1 MTAPAEATKHV
12 LPVVPR
18 LRSLLGSVLLAAN
31 PIPILNSY
39 LETYGDTLTLYIGG
53 IRPTLLT
60 RDPGLVQHILQ
71 KNHRNYPKSEISHGI
86 ARYLG
91 HGLLTSEGSY
101 WLQQRR
107 LIQPGFHRQR
117 VASLVEVMQAEI
129 NECLKPLEQRLEQ
142 EGGAVEVEVHR
153 LMTNTAFR
161 IIARSTFS
169 TNINNAELERMSA
182 LLTAVQAFYVRT
194 IRQPYL
200 RPWLSLRN
208 QFRQHDKLAAELREM
223 VRGYV
228 HQRQQTGDSHDDLL
242 QMLLDVRYEDT
253 GEPMT
258 EDQIVDEALILLVAG
273 HETSANALSWMWYLL
288 AQHPQAIAYMR
299 ADMAQV
305 LGSRPAAFAD
315 LPNLGYSLQ
324 IVQETMRLYPPAWI
338 VDRVAQ
344 EDDSYNGIRLPKGT
358 LISAYLL
365 GVHHAPSLWAD
376 AEAFRPERFAPD
388 QVKLQPPYAY
398 IPFGGGP
405 RLCIGNQ
412 FALTEM
418 QLVLLEMLRRFEVEW
433 VEQPPIQLQPLITLR
448 PRQEIKLRFQAKS

>member
-1 MTAPAEATKHV
+1 MSVTSSVSTKN

-18 LRSLLGSVLLAAN
+18 YKSLLGSMLLAAN

-39 LETYGDTLTLYIGG
+39 LDTYGDTLILYIGG
-53 IRPTLLT
+53 VRPTLLT

-71 KNHRNYPKSEISHGI
+71 KNHRNYPKSEFSHGI

-117 VASLVEVMQAEI
+117 VAGLVEVMQAEI
-129 NECLKPLEQRLEQ
+129 NECLKPLERQLGQ
-142 EGGAVEVEVHR
+142 EEGAVEVAVHK

-169 TNINNAELERMSA
+169 TNINNAELEQMSA
-182 LLTAVQAFYVRT
+182 LLTAIQAFYVRT

-208 QFRQHDKLAAELREM
+208 QFQQHDKLASELREM

-228 HQRQQTGDSHDDLL
+228 RQRQQTAGSYDDLL

-258 EDQIVDEALILLVAG
+258 EEQVVDEALILLVAG

-288 AQHPQAIAYMR
+288 AQHPQVVTRMR
-299 ADMAQV
+299 TEMTQV
-305 LGSRPAAFAD
+305 LDGRSASFAD

-344 EDDSYNGIRLPKGT
+344 EDDSYNGISLPKGT
-358 LISAYLL
+358 LVSAYLL
-365 GVHHAPSLWAD
+365 GIHHAPSLWQD
-376 AEAFRPERFAPD
+376 AETFRPERFAPE
-388 QVKLQPPYAY
+388 QMKQQPPYAY

-418 QLVLLEMLRRFEVEW
+418 QLVLLEMLRRFEVDW

-448 PRQEIKLRFQAKS
+448 PRQEIRLQFRKRS

>member
-1 MTAPAEATKHV
+1 MAVASSAAFKS
-12 LPVVPR
+12 LPTVPR
-18 LRSLLGSVLLAAN
+18 LRSLLGSVRLAAN
-31 PIPILNSY
+31 PIPLLNDY
-39 LETYGDTLTLYIGG
+39 LSTYGDTLVLYIGG
-53 IRPTLLT
+53 VRPTLLT

-71 KNHRNYPKSEISHGI
+71 KNHRNYPKSEFSHGI

-117 VASLVEVMQAEI
+117 VASLVGLMQAEI
-129 NECLKPLEQRLEQ
+129 NECLQPLEQQLKQQ
-142 EGGAVEVEVHR
+142 EGGAEVAVHK
-153 LMTNTAFR
+153 LMTTTAFH

-169 TNINNAELERMSA
+169 TSLSTHELERMA
-182 LLTAVQAFYVRT
+182 ELFTAIQAFYVRT

-208 QFRQHDKLAAELREM
+208 QFRRHDELAAELRSI

-228 HQRQQTGDSHDDLL
+228 RQRQPASQEHDDLL

-258 EDQIVDEALILLVAG
+258 EEQVVDEALILLVAG

-288 AQHPQAIAYMR
+288 AQHPNVVAQMR
-299 ADMAQV
+299 ADMTRV
-305 LGSRPAAFAD
+305 LGNRTVTFAD

-338 VDRVAQ
+338 LDRIAL
-344 EDDSYNGIRLPKGT
+344 EDDSYNGINLPKGT

-365 GVHHAPSLWAD
+365 GVHQAPSLWKD
-376 AEAFRPERFAPD
+376 AEAFQPERFAPE
-388 QVKLQPPYAY
+388 QLKLQPPYAY

-433 VEQPPIQLQPLITLR
+433 IEQPPVELQPLITLR
-448 PRQEIKLRFQAKS
+448 PRQEIRLRFRARS

>member
-1 MTAPAEATKHV
+1 M
-12 LPVVPR
+12 LI
-18 LRSLLGSVLLAAN
+18 AAN

-39 LETYGDTLTLYIGG
+39 LNTYGDTLIMYIGG
-53 IRPTLLT
+53 VRPTLLT

-71 KNHRNYPKSEISHGI
+71 KNHRNYPKSELSHGI

-117 VASLVEVMQAEI
+117 VAGLVELMQAEI
-129 NECLKPLEQRLEQ
+129 NECLKPLKRQLAQ
-142 EGGAVEVEVHR
+142 EGGSTEVEVHR
-153 LMTNTAFR
+153 LMTTTAFR

-169 TNINNAELERMSA
+169 TNLDNAKLERMSA
-182 LLTAVQAFYVRT
+182 LLTAIQAFYVRS

-200 RPWLSLRN
+200 RPWLALRN
-208 QFRQHDKLAAELREM
+208 QFRQHDELATELREM
-223 VRGYV
+223 VRSYV
-228 HQRQQTGDSHDDLL
+228 RQRQQTDDSYDDLL

-253 GEPMT
+253 GAPMT
-258 EDQIVDEALILLVAG
+258 EEQVVDEALILLVAG

-288 AQHPQAIAYMR
+288 AQHPSVVAQMR
-299 ADMAQV
+299 ADMTQV
-305 LGSRPAAFAD
+305 LCDRSAAFAD

-358 LISAYLL
+358 MISAYLL
-365 GVHHAPSLWAD
+365 GIHHAPSLWED
-376 AEAFRPERFAPD
+376 AEAFRPERFAPE
-388 QVKLQPPYAY
+388 QMKQQPPYAY

-418 QLVLLEMLRRFEVEW
+418 QLVLLEMLRRFDIDW

-448 PRQEIKLRFQAKS
+448 PRQEIRLRFRSRS

>member
-1 MTAPAEATKHV
+1 MSTATAAATKKI
-12 LPVVPR
+12 PVVPR
-18 LRSLLGSVLLAAN
+18 FRSLLGSMLIAAN

-39 LETYGDTLTLYIGG
+39 LNTYGDTLIMYIGG
-53 IRPTLLT
+53 VRPTLLT

-71 KNHRNYPKSEISHGI
+71 KNHRNYPKSELSHGI

-117 VASLVEVMQAEI
+117 VAGLVELMQAEI
-129 NECLKPLEQRLEQ
+129 NECLKPLKRQLAQ
-142 EGGAVEVEVHR
+142 EGGSTEVEVHR
-153 LMTNTAFR
+153 LMTTTAFR

-169 TNINNAELERMSA
+169 TNLDNAKLERMSA
-182 LLTAVQAFYVRT
+182 LLTAIQAFYVRS

-200 RPWLSLRN
+200 RPWLALRN
-208 QFRQHDKLAAELREM
+208 QFRQHDELATELREM
-223 VRGYV
+223 VRSYV
-228 HQRQQTGDSHDDLL
+228 RQRQQTDDSYDDLL

-253 GEPMT
+253 GAPMT
-258 EDQIVDEALILLVAG
+258 EEQVVDEALILLVAG

-288 AQHPQAIAYMR
+288 AQHPSVVAQMR
-299 ADMAQV
+299 ADMTQV
-305 LGSRPAAFAD
+305 LCDRSAAFAD

-358 LISAYLL
+358 MISAYLL
-365 GVHHAPSLWAD
+365 GIHHAPSLWED
-376 AEAFRPERFAPD
+376 AEAFRPERFAPE
-388 QVKLQPPYAY
+388 QMKQQPPYAY

-418 QLVLLEMLRRFEVEW
+418 QLVLLEMLRRFDIDW

-448 PRQEIKLRFQAKS
+448 PRQEIRLRFRSRS

>member
-1 MTAPAEATKHV
+1 MSATTLATQKI
-12 LPVVPR
+12 PVVPR
-18 LRSLLGSVLLAAN
+18 MRSLLGSMLLAAN

-39 LETYGDTLTLYIGG
+39 LDTYGDTLIMYIGG
-53 IRPTLLT
+53 VRPTLLT

-71 KNHRNYPKSEISHGI
+71 KNHRNYPKSEFSHGI

-117 VASLVEVMQAEI
+117 VAGLVGVMQAEI
-129 NECLKPLEQRLEQ
+129 NECLKPLERQLEQ
-142 EGGAVEVEVHR
+142 AGGAVEVAVHR

-169 TNINNAELERMSA
+169 TNVDNAELERMSA
-182 LLTAVQAFYVRT
+182 LLTAIQAFYVRT

-208 QFRQHDKLAAELREM
+208 QFRAHDKLASELRGM

-228 HQRQQTGDSHDDLL
+228 RQRQQIGDAHDDLL

-258 EDQIVDEALILLVAG
+258 EDQVVDEALILLVAG

-288 AQHPQAIAYMR
+288 AQHPQVVATMR
-299 ADMAQV
+299 ASMAQV
-305 LGSRPAAFAD
+305 LGSRAATFAD

-338 VDRVAQ
+338 LDRVAQ
-344 EDDSYNGIRLPKGT
+344 EDDSYNGISLPKGT

-365 GVHHAPSLWAD
+365 GVHHAPSLWED
-376 AEAFRPERFAPD
+376 AEVFRPERFAPEL
-388 QVKLQPPYAY
+388 VKNQPPYAY
-398 IPFGGGP
+398 VPFGGGP

-418 QLVLLEMLRRFEVEW
+418 QLVLLEMLRRFEVGW
-433 VEQPPIQLQPLITLR
+433 IEQPPVQLQPLITLR
-448 PRQEIKLRFQAKS
+448 PRQEIQLRFRARS